1 MVTLAKHPSSLLGFS
16 VVRVAQCLVFC
27 VVFFLLHSHNG
38 SKLNV
43 NDFNKDDSVKSE
55 DTKRIN

>member
-1 MVTLAKHPSSLLGFS
+1 
-16 VVRVAQCLVFC
+16 
-27 VVFFLLHSHNG
+27 LHSHNG

-55 DTKRIN
+55 DTKRVN